1 MNGPTLVRRL
11 LAACLLS
18 SLFTSTAPAAAAP
31 PTRRATAAT
40 TSRWWDLACDG
51 APTAP
56 CVFTVRLRGAINAD
70 RVQLLK
76 TALLRRDDSLRATGR
91 PISLRIDAD
100 THGGSLY
107 AALEIGRMLRQESAS
122 IAVGSDAQCSSA
134 CVFVLMGA
142 PKRRI
147 APGARIG
154 IHRPSLDGDPTDAT
168 VDALIPQ
175 LIDYADEMGVPR
187 RLVDDMMSIP
197 SKTMHY
203 LSARE
208 LADYG
213 LTRSPPR

>member
-1 MNGPTLVRRL
+1 VTIRRARRL
-11 LAACLLS
+11 LVLGMLASASWAA
-18 SLFTSTAPAAAAP
+18 APSAAAP
-31 PTRRATAAT
+31 PARRATAAT

-51 APTAP
+51 APAAP
-56 CVFTVRLRGAINAD
+56 CVFTVRLRGAINGD
-70 RVQLLK
+70 RLQLLK

-91 PISLRIDAD
+91 PISLRVDAD
-100 THGGSLY
+100 SHGGSLY

-122 IAVGSDAQCSSA
+122 IAVGPHAQCSSA

-147 APGARIG
+147 ASGARVG

-168 VDALIPQ
+168 VDALFPA
-175 LIDYADEMGVPR
+175 LVDYTEEMGVPR
-187 RLVDDMMSIP
+187 RIVDDMMQIS

-208 LADYG
+208 LAGYG
-213 LTRSPPR
+213 LTAPRAR